1 MKNFY
6 RFIFLLI
13 SIIWV
18 ESAIF
23 AQTTSFKILSD
34 ELQQLQKQL
43 VPDKRQ
49 AILEIELRDTLL
61 PEVVVFGETNLPVAK
76 QQIIN
81 FLNESKIR
89 FTDSIRVLPD
99 EKVGEKTWALVNLS
113 VANLRAKPGDASE
126 LVSQV
131 LLGTPL
137 KVLDYSNKWYR
148 VQTPEYYIGYLDA
161 GGLHPLTDGEL
172 ESWKKADRWMYNR
185 VSGFVYDAPDYSGKI
200 VSDVVLGDL
209 LVVEIT
215 EKNWIKVRFPDG
227 RTGFINQSECLQ
239 YSDWINLQAEANQ
252 LLATAR
258 QMMGFPYLWG
268 GTSSK
273 GIDCSGFVKTVFYSK
288 GVILARDASQ
298 QARYGEPVDFENRNN
313 LQPGDLL
320 FFGRSAQRI
329 THVGIYIADGDFIHS
344 SGRVHIGSII
354 PGDPKNDPARNLVVV
369 RRILNSIDKEGIV
382 RVKNHQWYNP

>member
-1 MKNFY
+1 M
-6 RFIFLLI
+6 ILLLL
-13 SIIWV
+13 V
-18 ESAIF
+18 TSAAM
-23 AQTTSFKILSD
+23 AQPKSYKVISD
-34 ELQQLQKQL
+34 ELQTIQKQL

-49 AILEIELRDTLL
+49 AVLEIGLRDTLQ
-61 PEVVVFGETNLPVAK
+61 PEVVVFGETNLPGAK
-76 QQIIN
+76 QQIVN
-81 FLNESKIR
+81 FLNERKIS
-89 FTDSIRVLPD
+89 FVDSIRVLPD
-99 EKVGEKTWALVNLS
+99 ERVGEKTWALVNLS

-161 GGLHPLTDGEL
+161 GGLKTLTAEEL
-172 ESWKKADRWMYNR
+172 ERWKKADRWMYNR
-185 VSGFVYDAPDYSGKI
+185 ISGFVYDTPDYTGEI

-209 LVVEIT
+209 MVVENEGKDWLKI
-215 EKNWIKVRFPDG
+215 RFPDG
-227 RTGFINQSECLQ
+227 RTGFANISECLH
-239 YSDWINLQAEANQ
+239 YPDWINLQAEANQ
-252 LLATAR
+252 ILATAR

-298 QARYGEPVDFENRNN
+298 QARYGELVDFGNLDN

-329 THVGIYIADGDFIHS
+329 THVGIYISNGDFIHS
-344 SGRVHIGSII
+344 SGRVHIGSLI
-354 PGDPKNDPARNLVVV
+354 PGNPKNDPSRNLVAV
-369 RRILNSIDKEGIV
+369 RRILNSTDSEGIAS
-382 RVKNHQWYNP
+382 VKSHQWYNP

>member
-1 MKNFY
+1 M
-6 RFIFLLI
+6 ILLLL
-13 SIIWV
+13 V
-18 ESAIF
+18 TSAAV
-23 AQTTSFKILSD
+23 AQPKSYKAISD
-34 ELQQLQKQL
+34 ELQAIQKQL

-49 AILEIELRDTLL
+49 AVLEIELRDTLQS
-61 PEVVVFGETNLPVAK
+61 EVVIFGETNLPAAK
-76 QQIIN
+76 RQIVN
-81 FLNESKIR
+81 LLNERKIS
-89 FTDSIRVLPD
+89 FVDSIRVLPD

-161 GGLHPLTDGEL
+161 GGLKTLTAQEL
-172 ESWKKADRWMYNR
+172 ESWKKEERWMYNGI
-185 VSGFVYDAPDYSGKI
+185 SGFVYDVPDYNGEI

-209 LVVEIT
+209 MVVENAGKDWLRI
-215 EKNWIKVRFPDG
+215 RFPDG
-227 RTGFINQSECLQ
+227 RTGFANKSECIH
-239 YSDWINLQAEANQ
+239 YPDWINLQAKANQ
-252 LLATAR
+252 IFATAR

-298 QARYGEPVDFENRNN
+298 QAKYGETVDFENLDN

-329 THVGIYIADGDFIHS
+329 THVGIYISNGDFIHS
-344 SGRVHIGSII
+344 SGRVHIGSLIQ
-354 PGDPKNDPARNLVVV
+354 GDPKNDPSRNLVAV
-369 RRILNSIDKEGIV
+369 RRILNSTDTEGIT
-382 RVKNHQWYNP
+382 RVKSHQWYNP

>member
-1 MKNFY
+1 M
-6 RFIFLLI
+6 LLLLL
-13 SIIWV
+13 V
-18 ESAIF
+18 TSAAV
-23 AQTTSFKILSD
+23 AQPKSYKTISD
-34 ELQQLQKQL
+34 ELQAIQKQL

-49 AILEIELRDTLL
+49 AVLEIELRDTLQ
-61 PEVVVFGETNLPVAK
+61 PEVVVFGETNLPAAK
-76 QQIIN
+76 QQIVN
-81 FLNESKIR
+81 FLNERKIS
-89 FTDSIRVLPD
+89 FVDSIRVLPD
-99 EKVGEKTWALVNLS
+99 ERVGEKTWALVNLS

-137 KVLDYSNKWYR
+137 KVLDYSNKCYR

-161 GGLHPLTDGEL
+161 GGLQTLTVQEL
-172 ESWKKADRWMYNR
+172 ERWKKADRWMYNR
-185 VSGFVYDAPDYSGKI
+185 ISGFVYDTPDYNGEI

-209 LVVEIT
+209 MVVEDAGKDWLKI
-215 EKNWIKVRFPDG
+215 RFPDG
-227 RTGFINQSECLQ
+227 RTGFANISECLH
-239 YSDWINLQAEANQ
+239 YPDWINLQTEANQ
-252 LLATAR
+252 ILATAR

-298 QARYGEPVDFENRNN
+298 QAKYGEPVGFGNLDN

-329 THVGIYIADGDFIHS
+329 THVGIYISNGDFIHS
-344 SGRVHIGSII
+344 SGRVHIGSLI
-354 PGDPKNDPARNLVVV
+354 PGDPKNDPSRNLVAV
-369 RRILNSIDKEGIV
+369 RRILNSTDKEGIAS
-382 RVKNHQWYNP
+382 VKSHQWYNP